1 MGKLHFFPVI
11 KDAKWR
17 SALGKLD
24 ASSVGTLQRYL
35 LIAFDIETGWWKV
48 LPLTCNL
55 SILEDGG
62 FIFIIKLMLF
72 HIFLLFVEGLSTL
85 S

>member
-1 MGKLHFFPVI
+1 MEITFFPLI
-11 KDAKWR
+11 KDVKWR

-24 ASSVGTLQRYL
+24 ASSVGTLQNYL
-35 LIAFDIETGWWKV
+35 LIAFDIETGWWRV

-55 SILEDGG
+55 SIIEDGP
-62 FIFIIKLMLF
+62 FLFTIKLMLF
-72 HIFLLFVEGLSTL
+72 HIFLLFVESLSKL